1 MQSIST
7 HMSGSL
13 PLSGYVIRSYATG
26 GRCCSDTILL
36 YKHCHSIRS
45 PISCHCARGKRQSG
59 SPYRCRTTPPDH
71 LGTSSW
77 RHPIRPL
84 ILSARACRPNR
95 GQNILS
101 KTIIVKWRHT
111 HTPRERERSG
121 LNYGDYYL
129 SWNVTLW
136 ERKVGSSL

>member
-1 MQSIST
+1 
-7 HMSGSL
+7 MSGSL

-26 GRCCSDTILL
+26 SRGCSDTILL
-36 YKHCHSIRS
+36 YKQRHSIRS

-77 RHPIRPL
+77 RRPIRPL

-95 GQNILS
+95 EQNILS

-111 HTPRERERSG
+111 HTHRERERERERERSG

-129 SWNVTLW
+129 SLNVTLW
-136 ERKVGSSL
+136 ERKVGSSQ